1 MYSLTSLLF
10 KPFELTFRNWETFLN
25 SMITASLYWRG
36 VLDSNRDFVNPWL
49 LAYTYFLREETE
61 KRNSGR
67 VSDPESYASLV
78 KLSTDRTF
86 IAWKAVM
93 EKAWMYHTKEFSRYL
108 SSILE
113 INGNGKAL
121 NAYTSELMQ
130 ALKAKVIDM
139 PAAVKNIRSEYGFHF
154 ESDRY
159 VKVAETERMDLYQVL
174 PNVRGVTVDPS
185 IKPVMIAHPYVLGE
199 NILAFLPGEGKSYVH
214 SFANQGIP
222 TYVRIIK
229 NIDENPAVQT
239 MTGEDDALDTRYF
252 ARILVKRHG
261 KPVTLNGVCQA
272 GFIFLADILTGRL
285 DGLVD
290 ALITAASPVD
300 GTRSPGLKGFLN
312 EIPKDFRT
320 LGYSLKTLP
329 NGNKVVDGE
338 VMSWVYKLKSVESE
352 FPLVAFYRDLD
363 SFQEKIRKGVKLIS
377 KTTAAVGHW
386 LLYDRTDLPL
396 AITEMSKTS
405 YSKPVSP
412 SGDLPFELFGQKL
425 NLHSLTEKNIKL
437 LICYGRDDKLVEPSS
452 ALAPLDFVSGEKTEF
467 PKGHA
472 AMFTSWSDPK
482 SEYALHKRFE
492 NGQRGPVRFHLDLNE
507 EISHSS
513 PHKKVA

>member
-1 MYSLTSLLF
+1 M
-10 KPFELTFRNWETFLN
+10 
-25 SMITASLYWRG
+25 
-36 VLDSNRDFVNPWL
+36 
-49 LAYTYFLREETE
+49 E
-61 KRNSGR
+61 KLNSGR
-67 VSDPESYASLV
+67 VSNPASYASLV
-78 KLSTDRTF
+78 KMSTDRAMA
-86 IAWKAVM
+86 AWEAVM
-93 EKAWMYHTKEFSRYL
+93 EKAWAYHTKELFRYL
-108 SSILE
+108 SLSLG
-113 INGNGKAL
+113 INGNGNAV
-121 NAYTSELMQ
+121 NAYYSELMQ
-130 ALKAKVIDM
+130 ALRTEVIDM
-139 PAAVKNIRSEYGFHF
+139 PAAVKDIRREYGFHL
-154 ESDRY
+154 ESDAY
-159 VKVAETERMDLYQVL
+159 VKVAETERMELYQVL
-174 PNVRGVTVDPS
+174 PNARGVKVDPS
-185 IKPVMIAHPYVLGE
+185 MKPVMIAHPYVLGP

-290 ALITAASPVD
+290 ALITAASPAD

-312 EIPKDFRT
+312 EIPRDFRT

-329 NGNKVVDGE
+329 NGNKVVDGQ
-338 VMSWVYKLKSVESE
+338 VMSWVYKLKSIESE
-352 FPLVAFYRDLD
+352 FPLVSFYRDLD
-363 SFQEKIRKGVKLIS
+363 TFQEKIRKGIKLIS

-396 AITEMSKTS
+396 AITELSKIS
-405 YSKPVSP
+405 YSKPISR

-437 LICYGRDDKLVEPSS
+437 LICYGRDDKLVEPPS
-452 ALAPLDFVSGEKTEF
+452 ALAPLDYIPGEKTEF

-482 SEYALHKRFE
+482 SEYALHKRFQ
-492 NGQRGPVRFHLDLNE
+492 NGQRGPVRFHLDLDKE
-507 EISHSS
+507 MSHSS
-513 PHKKVA
+513 PHEKVA

>member
-10 KPFELTFRNWETFLN
+10 KPVELTLRNWEAFWK
-25 SMITASLYWRG
+25 SMSAASLYWRG

-49 LAYTYFLREETE
+49 SAYTYFLREEME
-61 KRNSGR
+61 KLNSGR
-67 VSDPESYASLV
+67 VIDPANYASLA
-78 KLSTDRTF
+78 KMSSERAMA
-86 IAWKAVM
+86 AWEAVM
-93 EKAWMYHTKEFSRYL
+93 EKAWAYHTKELFRFL
-108 SSILE
+108 SSVLQ
-113 INGNGKAL
+113 INGNG
-121 NAYTSELMQ
+121 NAMNLYYDELMQ
-130 ALKAKVIDM
+130 ALRTEVIDM
-139 PAAVKNIRSEYGFHF
+139 PAAVKEIRKEYGFHF
-154 ESDRY
+154 ESDAY

-174 PNVRGVTVDPS
+174 PNIRGVKVDPS
-185 IKPVMIAHPYVLGE
+185 MKPVMIAHPYVLGA

-214 SFANQGIP
+214 NFANQGIP
-222 TYVRIIK
+222 TYARIIK

-261 KPVTLNGVCQA
+261 KPVTLNGVCQG
-272 GFIFLADILTGRL
+272 GFMFLADILTGRL

-300 GTRSPGLKGFLN
+300 GTKSPGLTGFLN

-329 NGNKVVDGE
+329 NGNKVVDGQ
-338 VMSWVYKLKSVESE
+338 VMSWVYKLKSIESE
-352 FPLVAFYRDLD
+352 FPLVSFYRDLD
-363 SFQEKIRKGVKLIS
+363 TFQEKIRKGVKLIS

-396 AITEMSKTS
+396 AITKMSKIS
-405 YSKPVSP
+405 YSKPISP

-425 NLHSLTEKNIKL
+425 NVHSLAEKNIRL

-492 NGQRGPVRFHLDLNE
+492 NGQRGPVRFHLDLDK

-513 PHKKVA
+513 PHEKVA